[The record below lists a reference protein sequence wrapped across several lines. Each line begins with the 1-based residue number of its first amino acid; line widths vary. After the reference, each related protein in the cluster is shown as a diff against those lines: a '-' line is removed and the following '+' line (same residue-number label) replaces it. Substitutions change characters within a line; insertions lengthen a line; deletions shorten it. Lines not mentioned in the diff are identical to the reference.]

1 MGEIIPQRQA
11 EGWGIGGWDDLTV
24 SQQSDVSYNMEWNK
38 FQREYNENVKQL
50 LEDDPELTAY
60 TESEALELREALRE
74 NPDLEIPASRVD
86 ENGEIITDI
95 RTAREVF
102 EELAEEDAHTLD
114 LFTCIRR

>member
-1 MGEIIPQRQA
+1 
-11 EGWGIGGWDDLTV
+11 
-24 SQQSDVSYNMEWNK
+24 MEWTK
-38 FQREYNENVKQL
+38 FEREYNDNVKQL
-50 LEDDPELTAY
+50 LEDDPEFTAY
-60 TESEALELREALRE
+60 TESEALELRETLRE

-86 ENGEIITDI
+86 ENGEIITEI